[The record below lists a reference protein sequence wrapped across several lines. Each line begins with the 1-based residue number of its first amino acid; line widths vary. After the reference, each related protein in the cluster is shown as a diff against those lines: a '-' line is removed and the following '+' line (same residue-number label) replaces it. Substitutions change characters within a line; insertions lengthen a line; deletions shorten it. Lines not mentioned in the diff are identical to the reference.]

1 MAVIDPTAEALSQA
15 IKSLEDVVV
24 VKIAGLQQAVNK
36 VVEKVTY
43 QEARLM
49 GENQSERETERLVK
63 QHTDGEAHQL
73 AENTWTQKLR
83 KKCAELVHDMSHILE
98 DEEYELWK
106 TTSELED
113 EQFNKKG
120 IQLHHAGLAAVWYN
134 RASSAHKNG
143 EPAEVVAQ
151 AFKQQKDAETEQI
164 EKEEAW
170 IAAIDEFEKS
180 EKQFADKMK
189 GKEWVLKRWNK
200 EVSLMT
206 YAIHQYFEEEAV
218 RAQEAG
224 VKSSWT
230 LAHEKIEEVEEHRV
244 RLSSAAEHFHMQ

>member
-1 MAVIDPTAEALSQA
+1 MDQTAEAIVQA
-15 IKSLEDVVV
+15 IKSLEELLV

-49 GENQSERETERLVK
+49 GENQSERETLRLEK
-63 QHTDGEAHQL
+63 QHTDGEAQQL
-73 AENTWTQKLR
+73 LENTWTQKL
-83 KKCAELVHDMSHILE
+83 KTKAAELVHDMSNILQ
-98 DEEYELWK
+98 DEEYQLWK
-106 TTSELED
+106 ATSELED
-113 EQFNKKG
+113 DQFNKKG
-120 IQLHHAGLAAVWYN
+120 IQLHHAGLAGVWYN

-143 EPAEVVAQ
+143 EPAEVVAT
-151 AFKQQKDAETEQI
+151 AFKKQI
-164 EKEEAW
+164 EEDKAQKQREADW
-170 IAAIDEFEKS
+170 IAAIYKFEES
-180 EKQFADKMK
+180 EQKFADTMK

-200 EVSLMT
+200 EVSILT
-206 YAIHQYFEEEAV
+206 YALHQYFEEEDL

-224 VKSSWT
+224 VKSSWK